1 MVKII
6 KAILIFLGGL
16 ITGVGVIVGAILKNK
31 TACKYA
37 AWFVYDVM
45 FEPRPCER
53 RPRGF
58 YGQYYQRG
66 DNDEETH

>member
-1 MVKII
+1 MDKII

-16 ITGVGVIVGAILKNK
+16 ITGVGVIVGAILKNE

-37 AWFVYDVM
+37 AWFVYDAI
-45 FEPRPCER
+45 FEPKPCER
-53 RPRGF
+53 RTRGF
-58 YGQYYQRG
+58 YRQYYQRG